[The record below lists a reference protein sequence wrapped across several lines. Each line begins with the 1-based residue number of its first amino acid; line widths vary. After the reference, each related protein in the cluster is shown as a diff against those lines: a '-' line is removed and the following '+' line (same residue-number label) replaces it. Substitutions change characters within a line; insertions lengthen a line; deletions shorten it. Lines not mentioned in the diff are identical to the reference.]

1 MRLALT
7 SALLVMLAAV
17 SGSAGA
23 MQGDVT
29 AADAAP
35 YLGDW
40 TLALEGANG
49 PGTFNVTLKVDNDKV
64 TGTIGGDR
72 METQTF
78 TTVTKAAKGLSLSFS
93 FPYEGLT
100 VDALVSL
107 LPPADG
113 KADASIDFAGGAYT
127 MSGSATKKD
136 AAK

>member
-1 MRLALT
+1 MLRMLA
-7 SALLVMLAAV
+7 SALLFVMCLAPV
-17 SGSAGA
+17 SIGASA
-23 MQGDVT
+23 DDLT
-29 AADAAP
+29 PADAAP

-49 PGTFNVTLKVDNDKV
+49 PGTFNLSLKVEADKV
-64 TGTIGGDR
+64 VGEIGSAQ
-72 METQTF
+72 MPTTKF
-78 TTVTKAAKGLSLSFS
+78 TTIAKAARGLSLGFS

-127 MSGSATKKD
+127 MSGTATKKD